1 MYWDVVD
8 IQPKFWGSSFLE
20 KVIALNRFKRFEYE
34 YEYEYRKA
42 EYEQEQASTAIPTIE
57 KISLDIQDPNASVPR
72 ALYNKAHRKMRL
84 SVAPS

>member
-1 MYWDVVD
+1 LIPRVLFVLVLVLSETVLVLEGTYWDVVD

-42 EYEQEQASTAIPTIE
+42 EYEQEQASAAIPTRE
-57 KISLDIQDPNASVPR
+57 KISLDISR
-72 ALYNKAHRKMRL
+72 
-84 SVAPS
+84 S

>member
-34 YEYEYRKA
+34 YRKA
-42 EYEQEQASTAIPTIE
+42 EYEQEQASTAIPTRE

-72 ALYNKAHRKMRL
+72 ALYNKPHRKMRL